1 MTTDDHQLQ
10 TDIEQRLAAT
20 RPEVELLAVERV
32 AAERLRLVIDH
43 PDGVSLE
50 LCELVTKDLRDLL
63 AKFALE
69 VSSPG
74 PERPLVKPE
83 HFRRFIGRKARVR
96 TREPMGRSADRSS
109 GEERSPIADR
119 ASTGPEILGR
129 APDLALDGHRSFTGE
144 LVGASD
150 EDVTVAAEGGLV
162 TIPYTEI
169 SRSNLTQRGEG

>member
-1 MTTDDHQLQ
+1 MTTDANQLHE
-10 TDIEQRLAAT
+10 DIEQRLAAT
-20 RPEVELLAVERV
+20 RPEVELLAVEPV

-50 LCELVTKDLRDLL
+50 LCELVTKDLGDLL

-83 HFRRFIGRKARVR
+83 HFRRFIGKKARVR
-96 TREPMGRSADRSS
+96 TREPK
-109 GEERSPIADR
+109 
-119 ASTGPEILGR
+119 
-129 APDLALDGHRSFTGE
+129 DGHRSFTGE

-150 EDVTVAAEGGLV
+150 EEVTVAADGGLV

-169 SRSNLTQRGEG
+169 SRSNLTQRGEA

>member
-20 RPEVELLAVERV
+20 RPEVKLLAVERV
-32 AAERLRLVIDH
+32 AAERLRLTIDH
-43 PDGVSLE
+43 PDGVSLQ
-50 LCELVTKDLRDLL
+50 LCELVTKELRDLL

-83 HFRRFIGRKARVR
+83 HFRRFIGSKARVR
-96 TREPMGRSADRSS
+96 TR
-109 GEERSPIADR
+109 
-119 ASTGPEILGR
+119 
-129 APDLALDGHRSFTGE
+129 APKDGHRSFTGE

-150 EDVTVAAEGGLV
+150 GEVTVAAEGGLV

-169 SRSNLTQRGEG
+169 SRSNLTQRGEA

>member
-1 MTTDDHQLQ
+1 MATDTDQIQ

-20 RPEVELLAVERV
+20 RPEVELLAVDRV
-32 AAERLRLVIDH
+32 AAERLQLVIDH

-63 AKFALE
+63 TKFALE

-83 HFRRFIGRKARVR
+83 HFRRFIGKKARVR
-96 TREPMGRSADRSS
+96 TREPK
-109 GEERSPIADR
+109 
-119 ASTGPEILGR
+119 
-129 APDLALDGHRSFTGE
+129 DGHRSFTGE

-150 EDVTVAAEGGLV
+150 EDVTVAAAGGLV

-169 SRSNLTQRGEG
+169 SRSNLTQGGEA

>member
-1 MTTDDHQLQ
+1 MTTDDHQLRA
-10 TDIEQRLAAT
+10 DIEQRLSAT
-20 RPEVELLAVERV
+20 RPDIELLSVERV

-43 PDGVSLE
+43 PEGVSLE
-50 LCELVTKDLRDLL
+50 LCELVTKELRDLL

-83 HFRRFIGRKARVR
+83 HFRRFIGKKARVR
-96 TREPMGRSADRSS
+96 TREPK
-109 GEERSPIADR
+109 
-119 ASTGPEILGR
+119 
-129 APDLALDGHRSFTGE
+129 DGHRSFTGE